1 MNSRIGNGAFRS
13 VVDGFT
19 RSARRVPEKVAVRCG
34 DRALTYAELDESSDR
49 LAAAVTTAIS
59 VNPVVAVMLPRGV
72 DFVTAL
78 LAVAKAGGAFLP
90 LDPAHPR
97 DRLER
102 MLAVADLC
110 VTTDAG
116 AEIAAEAGVPAIRPT
131 AGAGSDVLRAAHPE
145 QSAYVLFT
153 SGTTGTPK
161 AVRVSH
167 ASLANHAAAV
177 SSAFGLKD
185 SDRVLQFATYS
196 FDVALEEVFTALWV
210 GAEIVVLPT
219 VAPSAEDFSAFL
231 SEEGVTVANI
241 PTPYWEQWVRAL
253 ESGEGRISS
262 SLRLLIV
269 GSDMTRRS
277 TLASWRRLSAVD
289 VVNAY
294 GLTETTITATTRL
307 FSGPAVAS
315 GNGPADGARDDAPQ
329 VLPIGSAVTGL
340 EAWVLD
346 DSGTVTAAGE
356 PGEIHIGGA
365 GVVQGYHADPALTA
379 DRFVPDGVSG
389 RSGARLFRTGD
400 RGYVDARGDL
410 HVLGRADDLVKI
422 RGQRVHPQEVVRHLA
437 AHPHVASAHVLA
449 TPGDAQT
456 PRQLIA
462 YIVPTDPHAVPTAG
476 LLRAH
481 LGESLPAAHI
491 PDRYVVVDA
500 LPLRSNG
507 KIDVDALPRPV
518 LWGRS
523 GDVPLRAPGTAVEAR
538 LAEVWRKVLRVDELG
553 VDDSVFDLGGHS
565 LALMQIANQV
575 RRIWQVELTV
585 QDIMNAPTIAHL
597 ATVVEGLERDGAG
610 LPSIARG
617 GSDTLAPLTSQQQ
630 QVWFLDRLAPGN
642 VAYHAQTTMR
652 VTGTL
657 DTDALR
663 QAIETI
669 TERQAVFRT
678 TFHERDGIPYQQV
691 HDRVDHADVEVIDIT
706 QLPAG
711 ERRARTEALIRERIT
726 TPFDLGELP
735 LARWSVVRQDEREN
749 EIILVEHHLIHDGWS
764 FGLLMKELRAAYTAA
779 VDGTPLGLPEVEF
792 AYADYAR
799 WQAAAMESPAMHRKR
814 DYWLERLADR
824 PSPTAL
830 PTSRPRKAP
839 QRFKGGMMRLELPAR
854 TASLARGLARDTHS
868 TVYSVLLAAFQA
880 TLARFTGDKD
890 IVLGSAFANRQMAEI
905 EDVIGMFVNPVVLRT
920 RVPDDPAFRNLLE
933 ATRETVAQAAAHQE
947 FPFLELVR
955 GLNPDRDPTA
965 NPGFQI
971 MFSANDSRMP
981 DLELPDAAAT
991 VYELDNGSAKVDLN
1005 IVVIPRAE
1013 AEPGADGR
1021 VDSRI
1026 AMLWA
1031 YNSDLF
1037 DRDFM
1042 SAIGDSYLRM
1052 LDAVVTD
1059 PDTDVLSVDILGPT
1073 RARNLLALSPEP
1085 AAEVPTALTMFETV
1099 LAENPGRDA
1108 VWSTHGSL
1116 THRQLAAR
1124 ARSVIRALDAAAP
1137 VSERPVALLLGRT
1150 PDTIAAMTGILLSG
1164 RGYLPLDPNHPAERI
1179 EHMLRDSSADVLLV
1193 DSSTK
1198 DAVPPG
1204 DWRVV
1209 DLSTLPEQG
1218 PGAEEVPFRAAHPE
1232 ATAWVI
1238 YTSGSTGQPKGCR
1251 ATHRNLDHF
1260 VQLTLDGAEREL
1272 FQSSLAAT
1280 SFSFDMSVNE
1290 ILPTL
1295 LTGGTVVLVDSLF
1308 DLPRL
1313 SADRVPRQVNAVP
1326 SLMSELLTDHQVPD
1340 GVQLVD
1346 LGGESGSHAL
1356 VERLRADGVK
1366 WVRVNYGPTETTV
1379 YAVACE
1385 ATPGNETGWPIGTP
1399 GPGSA
1404 AYVLDD
1410 GLRPVP
1416 YGCEGELVIGGP
1428 VVTSGYVGRA
1438 RLTADRFVPDPF
1450 SVLTGARMYRTGD
1463 RVRWR
1468 DGRLEYLGRR
1478 DHQVKIRGLRIE
1490 LGEIEHVLRE
1500 HPGVAAAF
1508 VQPHPHAP
1516 TESLLAYVRPAPGGT
1531 VDAEALAVHAGR
1543 SLPAS
1548 YLPSG
1553 YVVLDDIPLTTSGKV
1568 DRARLPV
1575 PPAAAP
1581 PAGRGPRSA
1590 GKEWTDLERRIA
1602 AIWSDVLRRD
1612 EVDRDDNL
1620 FLLGG
1625 HSLTILRL
1633 QHRIHDETGVKV
1645 PLPAFFAHPTVAALA
1660 NHLAGETR

>member
-1 MNSRIGNGAFRS
+1 MEVNSRLEMENFQSILDGFIRS
-13 VVDGFT
+13 V
-19 RSARRVPEKVAVRCG
+19 RRVPGKVAVRCG
-34 DRALTYAELDESSDR
+34 DRTLTYAELDESSDR
-49 LAAAVTTAIS
+49 LSAGIAATTSAAPI
-59 VNPVVAVMLPRGV
+59 VAVMLPRGV
-72 DFVTAL
+72 GFVTAL
-78 LAVAKAGGAFLP
+78 LAVAKAGAVFLP

-102 MLAVADLC
+102 MLGIADLC
-110 VTTDAG
+110 VTTGAG
-116 AEIAAEAGVPAIRPT
+116 ADIAASVGVPTIEPAPV
-131 AGAGSDVLRAAHPE
+131 AGRGKTRALHPE
-145 QSAYVLFT
+145 QLAYVLFT

-167 ASLANHAAAV
+167 ASLANHAAAL
-177 SSAFGLKD
+177 SSAFGLKE

-196 FDVALEEVFTALWV
+196 FDVALEEIFTALWV

-219 VAPSAEDFSAFL
+219 AAPSAEEFSVFL
-231 SEEGVTVANI
+231 SEEAVTVANI

-253 ESGEGRISS
+253 ETGDCRISP
-262 SLRLLIV
+262 SLRLLVV
-269 GSDMTRRS
+269 GSDMTSSS
-277 TLASWRRLSAVD
+277 TLASWRRMSTID

-294 GLTETTITATTRL
+294 GLTETTITSTTRR
-307 FSGPAVAS
+307 FSGPAE
-315 GNGPADGARDDAPQ
+315 GTGDDDPQ
-329 VLPIGSAVTGL
+329 VLPIGSAVSGV
-340 EAWVLD
+340 EAWILD
-346 DSGTVTAAGE
+346 DSGAIAPAGE
-356 PGEIHIGGA
+356 TGEIHIGGA
-365 GVVQGYHADPALTA
+365 SVAQGYHADPALTA
-379 DRFVPDGVSG
+379 DRFVPDAVSG
-389 RSGARLFRTGD
+389 RSGARLYRTGD
-400 RGYVDARGDL
+400 RGYVDAKGDL
-410 HVLGRADDLVKI
+410 HVLGRSDDLVKI
-422 RGQRVHPQEVVRHLA
+422 RGQRVHPQEVVRHLV
-437 AHPHVASAHVLA
+437 AHPHVTSAHVLA
-449 TPGDAQT
+449 TPGDARA

-462 YIVPTDPHAVPTAG
+462 YIVPTDPHSVPTAG

-481 LGESLPAAHI
+481 LGESLPTAHI

-523 GDVPLRAPGTAVEAR
+523 DDVPLRAPGTAVEAR
-538 LAEVWRKVLRVDELG
+538 LAEIWRGVLRVDELG

-565 LALMQIANQV
+565 LALVQIANQV
-575 RRIWQVELTV
+575 RRVWQVELTV
-585 QDIMNAPTIAHL
+585 QDIMSAPTVALL
-597 ATVVEGLERDGAG
+597 ASVIESRERDSVG
-610 LPSIARG
+610 LPPIVRG
-617 GSDTLAPLTSQQQ
+617 GSDALAPLTAQQQ

-657 DTDALR
+657 DIDALR
-663 QAIETI
+663 RAIETI
-669 TERQAVFRT
+669 TKRQAVFRT
-678 TFHERDGIPYQQV
+678 TFHERDGVPYQRV
-691 HDRVDHADVEVIDIT
+691 HSRVDHADVEVVDISH
-706 QLPAG
+706 LPAG

-726 TPFDLGELP
+726 TPFDLGTLP
-735 LARWSVVRQDEREN
+735 LARWSVVRQDEGEH

-779 VDGTPLGLPEVEF
+779 VNGALLGLPEVEF
-792 AYADYAR
+792 DYADYAR
-799 WQAAAMESPAMHRKR
+799 WQAAAMDSPAMRRKR

-824 PSPTAL
+824 PAPTAL

-839 QRFKGGMMRLELPAR
+839 QSFKGGMMRLEVPAR
-854 TASLARGLARDTHS
+854 TASLARRLARDTRS
-868 TVYSVLLAAFQA
+868 TVYSVMLAAFQA
-880 TLARFTGDKD
+880 TLARFTGETD

-920 RVPDDPAFRNLLE
+920 QVPRDAAFRALLD
-933 ATRETVAQAAAHQE
+933 ATRETVARAAAHQE

-955 GLNPDRDPTA
+955 SLNPDRDPTA

-981 DLELPDAAAT
+981 DLELPGASAT

-1042 SAIGDSYLRM
+1042 SSVGDSYLRM

-1059 PDTDVLSVDILGPT
+1059 PDADVFSVDILGQT
-1073 RARNLLALSPEP
+1073 RARNLLALSPALPSE
-1085 AAEVPTALTMFETV
+1085 APTALAMFEAA
-1099 LAENPGRDA
+1099 LAEDPERTA
-1108 VWSTHGSL
+1108 VWSARGSL
-1116 THRQLAAR
+1116 SYAQLAAR

-1137 VSERPVALLLGRT
+1137 VSERPCALLLGRT
-1150 PDTIAAMTGILLSG
+1150 PDTISAMTGILLSG
-1164 RGYLPLDPNHPAERI
+1164 RGYLPLDPNHPAERVA
-1179 EHMLRDSSADVLLV
+1179 HMLRDSGADVVLV

-1198 DAVPPG
+1198 GSIPPG

-1209 DLSTLPEQG
+1209 DLSELPDG
-1218 PGAEEVPFRAAHPE
+1218 NPSADEVPFRPAHPE

-1238 YTSGSTGQPKGCR
+1238 YTSGSTGKPKGCR
-1251 ATHRNLDHF
+1251 ATHRNFAHF
-1260 VQLTLDGAEREL
+1260 VQLTLDGVERDL

-1290 ILPTL
+1290 IFPTL

-1308 DLPRL
+1308 DLPKL
-1313 SADRVPRQVNAVP
+1313 PADRVPRQVNAVP
-1326 SLMSELLTDHQVPD
+1326 SLMSELLIDHRVPD

-1356 VERLRADGVK
+1356 VERLRADGVN
-1366 WVRVNYGPTETTV
+1366 WVRINYGPTETTV

-1399 GPGSA
+1399 GPGSIA
-1404 AYVLDD
+1404 HILDD
-1410 GLRPVP
+1410 DLRPVP

-1428 VVTSGYVGRA
+1428 VVTSGYLGRA
-1438 RLTADRFVPDPF
+1438 GLTADRFVPDPF
-1450 SVLTGARMYRTGD
+1450 TVVAGARMYRTGD

-1490 LGEIEHVLRE
+1490 LGEIEHVLRA
-1500 HPGVAAAF
+1500 HPDVAAAF

-1516 TESLLAYVRPAPGGT
+1516 TESLLAYVRPAPGRA
-1531 VDAEALAVHAGR
+1531 VDTEALAAHAG
-1543 SLPAS
+1543 SKLPAS

-1568 DRARLPV
+1568 DRSRLPV
-1575 PPAAAP
+1575 PPVSAPRAVPASRAA
-1581 PAGRGPRSA
+1581 G
-1590 GKEWTDLERRIA
+1590 EDWTEMERKLA
-1602 AIWSDVLRRD
+1602 AIWSDVLRLD
-1612 EVDRDDNL
+1612 AIDRGDNL

-1633 QHRIHDETGVKV
+1633 QHRIHDEIGIEV
-1645 PLPAFFAHPTVAALA
+1645 PLPAFFSHPTVADLA
-1660 NHLAGETR
+1660 KYLAEEAR

>member
-1 MNSRIGNGAFRS
+1 MEVNSRLEMEEFQSILDGFIRS
-13 VVDGFT
+13 V
-19 RSARRVPEKVAVRCG
+19 RRMPGKVAVRCG
-34 DRALTYAELDESSDR
+34 DRTLTYAELDESSDR
-49 LAAAVTTAIS
+49 LATGIAATTSATPI
-59 VNPVVAVMLPRGV
+59 VAVMLPRGV

-78 LAVAKAGGAFLP
+78 LAVAKAGAVFLP

-102 MLAVADLC
+102 MLGIADLC

-116 AEIAAEAGVPAIRPT
+116 AEIAAVVGVPAIRPT
-131 AGAGSDVLRAAHPE
+131 AAAGRSTTRAPHPE
-145 QSAYVLFT
+145 QVAYVLFT

-167 ASLANHAAAV
+167 ASLANHAAAL
-177 SSAFGLKD
+177 SSAFGLEE

-196 FDVALEEVFTALWV
+196 FDVALEEIFTALWV

-219 VAPSAEDFSAFL
+219 AAPSAEEFSAFL

-253 ESGEGRISS
+253 ETGECRISS

-269 GSDMTRRS
+269 GSDMTRSS
-277 TLASWRRLSAVD
+277 TLAAWRRMSTID

-294 GLTETTITATTRL
+294 GLTETTITSTIRR
-307 FSGPAVAS
+307 FSGPVE
-315 GNGPADGARDDAPQ
+315 GTGDDDPQ
-329 VLPIGSAVTGL
+329 VLPIGSAVSGI
-340 EAWVLD
+340 EAWILD
-346 DSGTVTAAGE
+346 DTGAIAPAGE
-356 PGEIHIGGA
+356 TGEIHIGGA
-365 GVVQGYHADPALTA
+365 GVAQGYHADPALTA
-379 DRFVPDGVSG
+379 DRFVPDAVSG
-389 RSGARLFRTGD
+389 RSGARLYRTGD
-400 RGYVDARGDL
+400 RGYVDAKGDL

-422 RGQRVHPQEVVRHLA
+422 RGQRVHPQEVVRHLV

-449 TPGDAQT
+449 TPGDTRA

-462 YIVPTDPHAVPTAG
+462 YIVPTDPHSVPTAG

-507 KIDVDALPRPV
+507 KIDVDSLPRPV

-523 GDVPLRAPGTAVEAR
+523 DDVPLRAPGTAVETR
-538 LAEVWRKVLRVDELG
+538 LVEVWREVLRVDELG

-575 RRIWQVELTV
+575 RRVWQVELTV
-585 QDIMNAPTIAHL
+585 QDIMNAPTVALL
-597 ATVVEGLERDGAG
+597 ASVIERRERDGVG
-610 LPSIARG
+610 LPPIVRG
-617 GSDTLAPLTSQQQ
+617 GSDASAPLTAQQQ

-652 VTGTL
+652 VSGSL
-657 DTDALR
+657 DIDALR
-663 QAIETI
+663 RAIETI
-669 TERQAVFRT
+669 TKRQAVFRT
-678 TFHERDGIPYQQV
+678 TFHEHDGVPYQQV
-691 HDRVDHADVEVIDIT
+691 HSRVNHADVEVIDISH
-706 QLPAG
+706 LPAG

-726 TPFDLGELP
+726 APFDLGTLP
-735 LARWSVVRQDEREN
+735 LARWSVVRQDEREH

-779 VDGTPLGLPEVEF
+779 VDGAPLGLPEVEF
-792 AYADYAR
+792 DYADYAR
-799 WQAAAMESPAMHRKR
+799 WQAAAMDSPAMRRKR

-824 PSPTAL
+824 PAPTAL

-839 QRFKGGMMRLELPAR
+839 QSFKGGMMRLEVPAR
-854 TASLARGLARDTHS
+854 TASLARRLARDTRS
-868 TVYSVLLAAFQA
+868 TVYSVMLAAFQA
-880 TLARFTGDKD
+880 TLARFTGETD

-920 RVPDDPAFRNLLE
+920 QVPRDAAFRALLD

-955 GLNPDRDPTA
+955 NLNPDRDPTA

-981 DLELPDAAAT
+981 DLELPGASAT

-1042 SAIGDSYLRM
+1042 SAVGDSYLRM

-1059 PDTDVLSVDILGPT
+1059 PDADVFSVDILGQT
-1073 RARNLLALSPEP
+1073 RARDLLALSPALP
-1085 AAEVPTALTMFETV
+1085 AEAPTALAMFEAA
-1099 LAENPGRDA
+1099 LAENPEGTA
-1108 VWSTHGSL
+1108 VWSTRGSL
-1116 THRQLAAR
+1116 SYTQLAAR
-1124 ARSVIRALDAAAP
+1124 ARSVIRALDSAIA
-1137 VSERPVALLLGRT
+1137 VSERPCALLLGRT

-1164 RGYLPLDPNHPAERI
+1164 RGYLPLDPNHPAERVA
-1179 EHMLRDSSADVLLV
+1179 HMLRDSGADVVLV

-1198 DAVPPG
+1198 GSVPPG

-1209 DLSTLPEQG
+1209 DLSDLPEEE
-1218 PGAEEVPFRAAHPE
+1218 PSADEVPFRVAHPE

-1238 YTSGSTGQPKGCR
+1238 YTSGSTGKPKGCR
-1251 ATHRNLDHF
+1251 ATHRNFAHF
-1260 VQLTLDGAEREL
+1260 VQLTLDGVERDL

-1290 ILPTL
+1290 IFPTL

-1308 DLPRL
+1308 DLPKL
-1313 SADRVPRQVNAVP
+1313 PADRVPRQVNAVP
-1326 SLMSELLTDHQVPD
+1326 SLMSELLIDHRVPN

-1366 WVRVNYGPTETTV
+1366 WVRINYGPTETTV

-1385 ATPGNETGWPIGTP
+1385 ATLGNETGWPIGTP
-1399 GPGSA
+1399 GPGSVA
-1404 AYVLDD
+1404 HILDD
-1410 GLRPVP
+1410 DLRPVP

-1428 VVTSGYVGRA
+1428 VVTSGYLGRA

-1450 SVLTGARMYRTGD
+1450 TTVAGARMYRTGD

-1490 LGEIEHVLRE
+1490 LGEIEHVLRA
-1500 HPGVAAAF
+1500 HPDVAAAF

-1516 TESLLAYVRPAPGGT
+1516 TESLLAYVRPAPGGA
-1531 VDAEALAVHAGR
+1531 VDTEALAAHAG
-1543 SLPAS
+1543 SKLPAS

-1568 DRARLPV
+1568 DRSRLPV
-1575 PPAAAP
+1575 PPVSVPQAV
-1581 PAGRGPRSA
+1581 PASRAA
-1590 GKEWTDLERRIA
+1590 GKDWTELERQLA
-1602 AIWSDVLRRD
+1602 TIWSDVLRLD
-1612 EVDRDDNL
+1612 AIDRGDNL

-1633 QHRIHDETGVKV
+1633 QHRIHDEIGIEV
-1645 PLPAFFAHPTVAALA
+1645 PLPTFFSHPTVADLA
-1660 NHLAGETR
+1660 KYLAEEAR